1 MIKGSRIMEALLDLL
16 KDGNART
23 VDMLAIELD
32 TTKIDIKRQ
41 LEFLERMGIIRRIP
55 ISVGC
60 APEGGF
66 KNMGEMWEV
75 V

>member
-1 MIKGSRIMEALLDLL
+1 MIKGSRIMEALLNLL
-16 KDGNART
+16 KDGDART
-23 VDMLAIELD
+23 VDMLAMELD
-32 TTKIDIKRQ
+32 TTRIDIIRQ
-41 LEFLERMGIIRRIP
+41 LDFLEHMGVIRRIP
-55 ISVGC
+55 VCVGC